1 MEQETG
7 ENWRLGDYSADFGMI
22 CIRDEEI
29 KSSIHLVHT
38 SSKQASYRRKKS
50 HSTRITGFIL
60 NSWVPTLPFNII
72 RPSYYALYP
81 MFDSFHLSQSRSSSE
96 SISSL
101 TMKSGALSVVFI
113 TAFLMPK
120 GCAMWK
126 NQSSDDGKWEKETES
141 RNKIL
146 GEYGKDSRLFLD
158 SHLEDSP
165 QGQRGIQKKS

>member
-1 MEQETG
+1 
-7 ENWRLGDYSADFGMI
+7 MI
-22 CIRDEEI
+22 CVRDEEI

-50 HSTRITGFIL
+50 HSTRITGFII
-60 NSWVPTLPFNII
+60 NSWVLTSLFNTI
-72 RPSYYALYP
+72 RPSYFALYP

-96 SISSL
+96 STSSL
-101 TMKSGALSVVFI
+101 TMRSGELSVVFI

-120 GCAMWK
+120 ECATWK
-126 NQSSDDGKWEKETES
+126 NQSSDDGKREETES

-165 QGQRGIQKKS
+165 QGWQGIQKKS